1 MKEPQT
7 GVKNAFL
14 PNWFG
19 QTTLSVSLIPTS
31 GSAADAGVLFLA
43 RAGAAVGSEHTKRV
57 GQMTLQSS
65 FSYKGRWT
73 RRSVLLAQMHKQI
86 QMAA

>member
-31 GSAADAGVLFLA
+31 GSAADAGVFVL
-43 RAGAAVGSEHTKRV
+43 GTCWGSR
-57 GQMTLQSS
+57 GL
-65 FSYKGRWT
+65 
-73 RRSVLLAQMHKQI
+73 
-86 QMAA
+86 